1 MQTWHNLLQQG
12 PYRDCYATPRCSN
25 SCTSSTPVWS
35 RLCPEYPWELCWLS
49 SALCLIKIKSLL
61 ERLQS
66 AKTSKER
73 LVKLQDYLQ
82 TQRNEIFFYCRN
94 WKSMSVCHGRNMCK
108 ELLCL
113 PMFCPAPKSYPSL
126 QIHLPSSSLS
136 QLLWQEGTSPALR
149 ICFSSSA
156 STVQKHQ
163 LQLLTVM
170 VDVSSLHTPIPDHAS
185 PVPSKHFT
193 RSSLRSGGREL
204 QTCVTLL
211 INHICVLQVD
221 VFEWYLRSYCIHW
234 HILTFFYWHLKKQT
248 DVAWLSWTSLRPM
261 GIRSRREVTFEHKS
275 V

>member
-1 MQTWHNLLQQG
+1 MKTWHNLLQQG
-12 PYRDCYATPRCSN
+12 PYRDCYAALCCSN

-35 RLCPEYPWELCWLS
+35 RLCLEYTWELCWLS

-66 AKTSKER
+66 AKTSKEW

-82 TQRNEIFFYCRN
+82 TQRDKIFFYCHN
-94 WKSMSVCHGRNMCK
+94 WKSMPVCHGRNMCK

-113 PMFCPAPKSYPSL
+113 PMFCPALKSYPSL
-126 QIHLPSSSLS
+126 QIYLPSSSLA

-149 ICFSSSA
+149 ICFSSLV

-170 VDVSSLHTPIPDHAS
+170 VDVSSLHTPIPRPCLTS
-185 PVPSKHFT
+185 PQHFT
-193 RSSLRSGGREL
+193 SCSLGSGGEGTAHQCDTSYQSHL
-204 QTCVTLL
+204 
-211 INHICVLQVD
+211 VLHVD

-234 HILTFFYWHLKKQT
+234 HILTFFYWHLKMKI
-248 DVAWLSWTSLRPM
+248 DVA
-261 GIRSRREVTFEHKS
+261 
-275 V
+275 